1 MNKEIDSETFLNISH
16 EKFEIYSFDVNS
28 FKNLYVNE
36 LAVESNIKSI
46 DFDLLKQFLD
56 NNIYKIE
63 KQIGKFVQNI
73 IIIINNEKILSLDL
87 GIKKKNYNNFMNI
100 KHLRNYI
107 TEAKDL
113 FKENYESHRIMHI
126 ILIKYLIDD
135 KIFLLSEN
143 NLKCDQISLEIQF
156 KSLPNNIVISF
167 EKLLGNYQIKIKK
180 FIDGNY
186 LKNFLNSDGEL
197 SEVAHKLL
205 NGYNKKEVMIV
216 PKNQKKMGFFE
227 KFFQLFS

>member
-1 MNKEIDSETFLNISH
+1 MNKEINSETFLNISP

-28 FKNLYVNE
+28 LKNLYINE
-36 LAVESNIKSI
+36 LVLKNKIKSI

-73 IIIINNEKILSLDL
+73 IIIINNEKILSLDI

-100 KHLRNYI
+100 KHLKNYI

-113 FKENYESHRIMHI
+113 FKENYETHRIMHI
-126 ILIKYLIDD
+126 ILNKYSIDD
-135 KIFLLSEN
+135 KIFLLNED

-156 KSLPNNIVISF
+156 KSLPNNIIDSF

-186 LKNFLNSDGEL
+186 LNNFLNSDSEL

-205 NGYNKKEVMIV
+205 NGYNQKEVMIV

>member
-1 MNKEIDSETFLNISH
+1 MSKDINLETFLNVSS
-16 EKFEIYSFDVNS
+16 KRFGIYLFDVIS

-36 LAVESNIKSI
+36 LVVENEIKSI

-63 KQIGKFVQNI
+63 KKIGKFVKNI
-73 IIIINNEKILSLDL
+73 VVIINNEKILSLDL
-87 GIKKKNYNNFMNI
+87 GIKKKNYNSLINI
-100 KHLRNYI
+100 KHLESYI
-107 TEAKDL
+107 AEAKDL
-113 FKENYESHRIMHI
+113 FEENYNSQTIMHI

-135 KIFLLSEN
+135 KTSFLTEH

-156 KSLPNNIVISF
+156 KSLPINIADSF
-167 EKLLGNYQIKIKK
+167 DKLLGNYQIKINK

-186 LKNFLNSDGEL
+186 LSKFLKNNNEL
-197 SEVAHKLL
+197 SQMAHKIL
-205 NGYNKKEVMIV
+205 NGYNQKEVMIV
-216 PKNQKKMGFFE
+216 PKNQIKMGFFE